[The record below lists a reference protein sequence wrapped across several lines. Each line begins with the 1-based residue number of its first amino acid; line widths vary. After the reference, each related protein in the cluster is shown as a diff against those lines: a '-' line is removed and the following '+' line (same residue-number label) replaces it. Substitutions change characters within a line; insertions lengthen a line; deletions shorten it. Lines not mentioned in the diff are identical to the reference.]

1 MWWRERKATRTA
13 VPCRGWGIMKQ
24 YRLCGQGLA
33 FPKNCK
39 DAYRVARQS
48 HLQVFNSNESHSH
61 MKSCTQRF
69 PAALFITAENV
80 EEKLWY
86 VHITERYSAVKRNEL
101 LTHKQLGSGT
111 TESKRNQS
119 QKVPYVRFHLYD
131 LLECKIN
138 SDRDR

>member
-61 MKSCTQRF
+61 T
-69 PAALFITAENV
+69 
-80 EEKLWY
+80 
-86 VHITERYSAVKRNEL
+86 
-101 LTHKQLGSGT
+101 
-111 TESKRNQS
+111 
-119 QKVPYVRFHLYD
+119 KVPSSSVHNCRKRGRKTVVRAHNGTILSS
-131 LLECKIN
+131 KKK
-138 SDRDR
+138 

>member
-48 HLQVFNSNESHSH
+48 HLQVFNSNE
-61 MKSCTQRF
+61 KSQPHEILHT
-69 PAALFITAENV
+69 
-80 EEKLWY
+80 
-86 VHITERYSAVKRNEL
+86 
-101 LTHKQLGSGT
+101 
-111 TESKRNQS
+111 
-119 QKVPYVRFHLYD
+119 KVPSSSVHNCRKRGRKTVVHAHNGTILSS
-131 LLECKIN
+131 KKK
-138 SDRDR
+138 